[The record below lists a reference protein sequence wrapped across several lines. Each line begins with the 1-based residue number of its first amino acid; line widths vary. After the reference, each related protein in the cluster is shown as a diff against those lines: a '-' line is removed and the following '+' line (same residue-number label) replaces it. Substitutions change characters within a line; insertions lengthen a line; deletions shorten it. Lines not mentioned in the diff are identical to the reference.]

1 MVKMTAIITH
11 IIVEVVI
18 VMDGGTTKTHL
29 LVLGRTFIWLTVVVK
44 GNSTMGIVVII
55 GVIGSSKTIII
66 LNRINGLTHNRL
78 CVSFVMVLVIL
89 PSIIPS

>member
-1 MVKMTAIITH
+1 MAVIITH

-29 LVLGRTFIWLTVVVK
+29 LVPGITFIWLTVVVI
-44 GNSTMGIVVII
+44 GNSTVGIVVII

-66 LNRINGLTHNRL
+66 LNRISGLTHDRL
-78 CVSFVMVLVIL
+78 YVSFVMVLVIL
-89 PSIIPS
+89 PGIVLS